1 MTSSFSCVIITTRK
15 ETAIAVSE
23 NVEDNGQLA
32 IRIILRSDKDENIAP
47 LLFYLI
53 LPYTAVIVKKKF
65 RKAKSAFLAPFAFSF
80 SLIFFRFIIPY
91 DENGKLNK

>member
-53 LPYTAVIVKKKF
+53 LPYTAVIVKKKVQ
-65 RKAKSAFLAPFAFSF
+65 KSKERIFSLFAFLF